1 MAASLTYTEGRYR
14 CDECGKVA
22 YQVEEAAVT
31 AALKISQREPM
42 RPYFSEKCGWWHVSR
57 KDAQNWLLTQK
68 NAFELRDY
76 QGAAIDAIYTYFS
89 EEMGC
94 PVLALPTGT
103 GKSVIIAEFIR
114 SAVWQYRD
122 TRILN
127 LTHVKEL
134 IEQNLNTLLAMW
146 PSAPAGVFS
155 AGLGRREISQV
166 TFAGIQSVHNYAEAF
181 GHIDLVIIDECHLV
195 SPNNSTMYRK
205 FIEALKVINPKVK
218 VIGFS
223 ATPYRLGQGML
234 TDSEQGL
241 FTHVA
246 FDMTSREAFNWMIA
260 QGWIVPLIPKK
271 TDSLLD
277 LAGVRMQGGEFVLSD
292 LQDHVDKEEVTFEAL
307 KETVNQAHNRQ
318 SWLVFASGITH
329 AENVADMLNTHFEIE
344 ASFIHSKIPDAD
356 RNQRIADFKSGKL
369 RALVNNNILTTG
381 FDFAGIDCIVMLRP
395 TASPV
400 LWVQMLGRGTRPIY
414 APGFD
419 LSTPEGRRAAIQAS
433 LKPNCLVLDF
443 ARNTERLGPIND
455 PVIPHKKGRGAKGIA
470 PVKVCEQCG
479 FYSHASCRYCENPLC
494 GAEFPKT
501 VKISSE
507 ASEQALIIGDILP
520 INKYPVTK
528 VIYKV
533 HQKKDKPPSMRV
545 DYWCGMRRFSEFV
558 CLDHGG
564 YAARVARQWWNY
576 RSPWGAPPSVQDGML
591 AINYLPVPKTISV
604 IEKGKYPEITGY
616 EF

>member
-1 MAASLTYTEGRYR
+1 MAASLTYTDGRYR

-22 YQVEEAAVT
+22 YQVEEAAVA

-42 RPYFSEKCGWWHVSR
+42 RPYFSKKCGWWHVSR
-57 KDAQNWLLTQK
+57 KGAENWLVTQQQT
-68 NAFELRDY
+68 FELRDY
-76 QGAAIDAIYTYFS
+76 QGAAIDAIYAYFA
-89 EEMGC
+89 EEVGC

-103 GKSVIIAEFIR
+103 GKSVIIADFIR
-114 SAVWQYRD
+114 SAISQYGE

-134 IEQNLNTLLAMW
+134 IKQNFDTILKMW
-146 PSAPAGVFS
+146 PSCPAGVYS
-155 AGLGRREISQV
+155 AGIGRRDVGQV
-166 TFAGIQSVHNYAEAF
+166 TFAGIQSVYKNADLF
-181 GHIDLVIIDECHLV
+181 GHIDLVVIDECHLV
-195 SPNNSTMYRK
+195 SPTNSTMYRQL
-205 FIEALKVINPKVK
+205 INALLDKNPKLK

-234 TDSEQGL
+234 TDSEHGL

-271 TDSLLD
+271 TSTALD
-277 LAGVRMQGGEFVLSD
+277 LAGVRMQHGEFVLKD
-292 LQDHVDKEEVTFEAL
+292 LQEHVDKEAVTFAAL
-307 KETVNQAHNRQ
+307 TETANQAHDRQ
-318 SWLVFASGITH
+318 SWLVFASGIVH
-329 AENVADMLNTHFEIE
+329 CENVADMLNTHFDIP
-344 ASFIHSKIPDAD
+344 ATFIHSKISDEERD
-356 RNQRIADFKSGKL
+356 ERIAGFKSGKY
-369 RALVNNNILTTG
+369 RALVNNNILTVG

-414 APGFD
+414 ASGFD
-419 LSTPEGRRAAIQAS
+419 LKTPEGRRAAIAAS
-433 LKPNCLVLDF
+433 VKPNCLVLDF

-470 PVKVCEQCG
+470 PVKVCESCG

-507 ASEQALIIGDILP
+507 ASEQALIVGDVMP
-520 INKYPVTK
+520 INKYAVTK
-528 VIYKV
+528 VIYRL
-533 HQKKDKPPSMRV
+533 HQKTGKPPTMRV
-545 DYWCGMRRFSEFV
+545 DYWCGLRRFSEFI
-558 CLDHGG
+558 CLEHGG
-564 YAARVARQWWNY
+564 YAARVARMWWNL
-576 RSPWGAPPSVQDGML
+576 RSPWGAPPTVADGMT
-591 AINYLPVPKTISV
+591 AINFLPIPKTVSV